1 MNKSDSQ
8 FNQHQLIVKT
18 YFFNGETMEFT
29 SDIEIIEDYIILYGK
44 EITLGKLL
52 KNLKE
57 YEELNSN

>member
-1 MNKSDSQ
+1 
-8 FNQHQLIVKT
+8 
-18 YFFNGETMEFT
+18 MEFT

-57 YEELNSN
+57 YAELNSN